1 MSSFGIIA
9 LTPVSFPGEVEAIA
23 ARTEGADGAQ
33 TSPHY
38 GAAFA
43 AKLAGE
49 AGLINLELH
58 ELTDED
64 VAQAV
69 TAAVTKLSRK
79 QGGRFGIKYSAR
91 QSAEALG
98 ILLQALRSN
107 TNDIENKG
115 DANSPLV
122 IISSDVSGTLE
133 TLDAAVKDARSLG
146 ATVLAEVKSV

>member
-9 LTPVSFPGEVEAIA
+9 LTPVSFSGEIDAIA
-23 ARTEGADGAQ
+23 TRPEGADAAQ

-38 GAAFA
+38 GRRFA

-91 QSAEALG
+91 TERRSAG
-98 ILLQALRSN
+98 HLLQALRA
-107 TNDIENKG
+107 TQTALKTKAMQI
-115 DANSPLV
+115 LLW
-122 IISSDVSGTLE
+122 SSS
-133 TLDAAVKDARSLG
+133 ARMFPALWKHWMLPVRTPDRWVQRSWLR
-146 ATVLAEVKSV
+146 